1 MITIPQLTQLIT
13 NIQTAIESEF
23 GVSISINKRSMLRV
37 FAAVQA
43 ASLKLYYLTIGSL
56 QKNIFVDTAD
66 PESLGGTL
74 ERFGRVKLGR
84 NPFKAV
90 SGQYELT
97 ITGAI
102 GATIKAS
109 SVFKSNDDS
118 LNPGFLFIL
127 DNAFTLSASP
137 TTIIVRALT
146 TGTDSKLNV
155 LDKLTPTSPIA
166 LVDALIYVSA
176 ITVQPLAAEDIE
188 TYRSAVI
195 ASYRTE
201 TQGGAASDYR
211 IWANDAQGVQ
221 RVYPYAK
228 SGAPAEVM
236 LYVEA
241 TIADSTDGKGT
252 PSGALLTAVEAVV
265 EQDPDITL
273 PINDRGRKPLGA
285 WAVHYLPVT
294 IEEIDVVIN
303 GYVGLTAPIQ
313 TQLTNAITDLINQIR
328 PFIAAADVLNDKN
341 DILDGNRIIAV
352 ILAQTPGAVF
362 GAINIF
368 VNGVPLNT
376 YTFIDGNIPHENSVT
391 YA

>member
-228 SGAPAEVM
+228 SGAPAEVN

-376 YTFIDGNIPHENSVT
+376 YTFIDGNIPHVNSVT